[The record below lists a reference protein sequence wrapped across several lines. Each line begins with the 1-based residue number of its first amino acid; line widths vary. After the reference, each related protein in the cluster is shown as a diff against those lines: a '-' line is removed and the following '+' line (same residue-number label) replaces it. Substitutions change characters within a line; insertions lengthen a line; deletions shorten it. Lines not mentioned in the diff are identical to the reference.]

1 MTLVNEVER
10 LQGNLKHQEGESSGH
25 YQKLQSQERSMNGLE
40 GKVRDYE
47 NRLGIMSEEI
57 ERQHTVIKS
66 RNDEVEQWKQR
77 NGKLELQVGN
87 MRQLEA
93 KLSEYENRIQLMSQE
108 IERLNYQIKGRS
120 EELGT

>member
-1 MTLVNEVER
+1 
-10 LQGNLKHQEGESSGH
+10 
-25 YQKLQSQERSMNGLE
+25 MNGLE

-57 ERQHTVIKS
+57 ERQHSVIKS

-87 MRQLEA
+87 MR
-93 KLSEYENRIQLMSQE
+93 
-108 IERLNYQIKGRS
+108 
-120 EELGT
+120 

>member
-1 MTLVNEVER
+1 
-10 LQGNLKHQEGESSGH
+10 
-25 YQKLQSQERSMNGLE
+25 MNGLE

-57 ERQHTVIKS
+57 ERQHSVIKS

-120 EELGT
+120 EELDNSKMHSTQIESRFAQLEQAY